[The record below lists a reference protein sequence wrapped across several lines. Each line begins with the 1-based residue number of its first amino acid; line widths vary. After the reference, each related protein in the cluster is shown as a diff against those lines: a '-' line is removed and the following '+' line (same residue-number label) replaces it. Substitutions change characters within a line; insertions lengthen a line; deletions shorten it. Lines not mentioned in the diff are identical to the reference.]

1 MNSERFPERELET
14 DFRATSRNYGR
25 AYMMFQEAVQKYA
38 DVDSGSQ
45 VSVED
50 FASLYPIFHF
60 DVSRHKEKL
69 RNSPADIELKWR
81 LGSRF
86 EYPAG
91 TAADYNVYALVFS
104 ERFLKLEAMSGKM
117 NVVV

>member
-1 MNSERFPERELET
+1 
-14 DFRATSRNYGR
+14 
-25 AYMMFQEAVQKYA
+25 MFQEAVQKYA

-50 FASLYPIFHF
+50 FASLYPIYHF
-60 DVSRHKEKL
+60 DVSKHMDGLK
-69 RNSPADIELKWR
+69 NSAADIELRWR
-81 LGSRF
+81 LAQAF

-91 TAADYNVYALVFS
+91 TAASYMVYALVLS

-117 NVVV
+117 NVIV